1 MSSQLAMAMA
11 ESLNLQP
18 CLVAAHAVNQITASI
33 RQMAQGRDEDM
44 PSVEAARVELLGL
57 YGFESDETE
66 QTKKPFAFA
75 AGLAII
81 PVHGMLI
88 NRFGQSW
95 GWVTGYNFIRAQK
108 NAAEADT
115 DVVGIVY
122 DMNSY
127 GGTVAGCFET
137 SMDLFSATKPSIAVV
152 DSACYSACYA
162 MASAADKIVLTPS
175 SGAGSVGVIAAH
187 VSIEKMLKD
196 WGVEVTLIFAG
207 DHKADGNG
215 YEKLPESVRKDIQ
228 RDVDATREEFINLVA
243 TQRGMDAKVVRDT
256 EARAY
261 RAEEALKLGL
271 VDAIDSPQ
279 KAVTAFLSELSG
291 SNDNQETSMSTKPNT
306 AGTQVENTDA
316 SQANAAKAE
325 RARIQGITSHKE
337 AEGRSTLANHLAFNT
352 EMSVEDAAA
361 ILAVSAKDAPQAATP
376 VKGKEAE
383 VTQQPSTTSNSPFN
397 AVMDKQNH
405 PQVGADTTDVEDEST
420 LTKDQK
426 EGQKLAQAWA
436 KSRKTA

>member
-33 RQMAQGRDEDM
+33 RQMAQGRDENM
-44 PSVEAARVELLGL
+44 PSVESARVELLGL
-57 YGFESDETE
+57 YGFDSDETE
-66 QTKKPFAFA
+66 QSKKPFAFA

-95 GWVTGYNFIRAQK
+95 GWVTGYNFLRAQK
-108 NAAEADT
+108 NAAEADP
-115 DVVGIVY
+115 DVLGIVY

-137 SMDLFSATKPSIAVV
+137 SADLFTATKPSIAVV

-162 MASAADKIVLTPS
+162 LASAAGKIVLTPS
-175 SGAGSVGVIAAH
+175 SGAGSIGVIAAH
-187 VSIEKMLKD
+187 VSIEKMLKE

-207 DHKADGNG
+207 DHKADGNA
-215 YEKLPESVRKDIQ
+215 YESLPEAVRKDIQ
-228 RDVDATREEFINLVA
+228 RDVSATREEFINLVA
-243 TQRGMDAKVVRDT
+243 TQRGMDPKVVRDT

-271 VDAIDSPQ
+271 VDAIESPS
-279 KAVTAFLSELSG
+279 KAVIAFLSELSG
-291 SNDNQETSMSTKPNT
+291 SNDNEETTMSTKPTT
-306 AGTQVENTDA
+306 AGTQDNTDT
-316 SQANAAKAE
+316 SQASAQASKAE
-325 RARIQGITSHKE
+325 RARIQGIVSHKE
-337 AEGRSTLANHLAFNT
+337 AEGRSALANQLAFGT
-352 EMSVEDAAA
+352 DMSVEDAAA
-361 ILAVSAKDAPQAATP
+361 ILVVAAKEPAQAEATPAKPEVAATP
-376 VKGKEAE
+376 TVAA
-383 VTQQPSTTSNSPFN
+383 SPFN
-397 AVMDKQNH
+397 VVMDNH
-405 PQVGADTTDVEDEST
+405 GHPKVGADTTDDQEEST

-426 EGQKLAQAWA
+426 AGKKLALAWTQ
-436 KSRKTA
+436 SRK